1 MKAKDIIVGKRVIY
15 YPIIGSYKNGIEAI
29 ITHGVQEIGGTK
41 CCWIDAVSSCVDIEH
56 LVSAE

>member
-15 YPIIGSYKNGIEAI
+15 YPILGSYKNGIEGI
-29 ITHGVQEIGGTK
+29 ITHGVQDVCGTT
-41 CCWIDAVSSCVDIEH
+41 CCWVDTISGCVDIKH

>member
-15 YPIIGSYKNGIEAI
+15 YPVLGSYKNGIEAI
-29 ITHGVQEIGGTK
+29 ITHGVEEVCGTA
-41 CCWIDAVSSCVDIEH
+41 CCWINAISSCVDIKH

>member
-1 MKAKDIIVGKRVIY
+1 MKAKDIIVGKMVIY
-15 YPIIGSYKNGIEAI
+15 YPILGSYKNGIEAI
-29 ITHGVQEIGGTK
+29 ITHVVQEVCGTQ